1 MDQPNYIYIYI
12 KKLTTKLKDI
22 CAHMI
27 KDGIGVISHLLSCA
41 LTSYQNLDLR
51 KCPISP
57 SFQTR
62 EEAGTKKKMTVQ
74 NEDKKAIKQEKLASK
89 TEKDMHIKVTPEFQW
104 KQFWYH

>member
-1 MDQPNYIYIYI
+1 M
-12 KKLTTKLKDI
+12 
-22 CAHMI
+22 CAHTI
-27 KDGIGVISHLLSCA
+27 KDGIGVNSHLLSCA

-62 EEAGTKKKMTVQ
+62 EEEAGAEKKMTVQ

-89 TEKDMHIKVTPEFQW
+89 KEKDMHIKVTPEFQW
-104 KQFWYH
+104 